1 MRCYSITSSARP
13 IPYNAALPKVA
24 QHAFDLRA
32 SIEKRGM
39 PVSTALPPPNLDH
52 LQQASWQRSRF
63 CPRCPMVIVLEAIRA
78 IEARVD
84 RRCPTRTSIGVAST
98 LASLR

>member
-1 MRCYSITSSARP
+1 
-13 IPYNAALPKVA
+13 LPKVA

-52 LQQASWQRSRF
+52 LQQGSGPGS
-63 CPRCPMVIVLEAIRA
+63 VRA
-78 IEARVD
+78 AQW
-84 RRCPTRTSIGVAST
+84 
-98 LASLR
+98 